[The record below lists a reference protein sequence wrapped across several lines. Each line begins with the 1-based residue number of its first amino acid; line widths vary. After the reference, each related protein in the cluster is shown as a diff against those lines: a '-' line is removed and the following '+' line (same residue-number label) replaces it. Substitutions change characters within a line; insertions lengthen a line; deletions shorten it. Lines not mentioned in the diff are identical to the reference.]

1 MQRQDSAHRL
11 FLINFDIYNKLLEC
25 EQDVET
31 ATVYSLFSVGLQES
45 AYQCTHCAFSLI

>member
-31 ATVYSLFSVGLQES
+31 ATVYRLFM
-45 AYQCTHCAFSLI
+45 